1 MEAKP
6 DLAGTVVADLPE
18 EVFMES
24 SNRPSSTIGS
34 STKCKKDKEGEIA
47 DEIHELKTS
56 WKDAELS
63 KKKMALLQQQ
73 EECWA
78 AEQFFQ
84 QQDYVFKQ
92 QEEARKA

>member
-1 MEAKP
+1 
-6 DLAGTVVADLPE
+6 VADLPE

-24 SNRPSSTIGS
+24 SNRPSLTISS
-34 STKCKKDKEGEIA
+34 STKCKKDKESEISDA
-47 DEIHELKTS
+47 IHELKTS